1 MELKDKK
8 GCVKMRLAVF
18 DFNGTI
24 FPKETIPFLIFCWKK
39 YGYSKFRLAKLYLSL
54 IPLIIKY
61 RNPSITKMGKERMK
75 VKFMYK
81 FSKIFDGMNK
91 EEINEYFMKVEN
103 EAKNHYNNKVLK
115 EMDKFRDK
123 DFKIII
129 LSGAFIELL
138 KNVGARLEV
147 DDIIGSNILNNNT
160 NKKYSVISG
169 SKKLSALKNKYN
181 TIDIEW
187 NKSYAYADSIDDLK
201 LLKTFGNPV
210 AVNPDKKLLKY
221 AQRNEWKIIN

>member
-1 MELKDKK
+1 LRDKQRLCK
-8 GCVKMRLAVF
+8 KMKLAVF

-39 YGYSKFRLAKLYLSL
+39 YGYSKLKLTKLYLSL
-54 IPLIIKY
+54 TPLIIKY
-61 RNPSITKMGKERMK
+61 RNPSITKMDKEKMK

-81 FSKIFDGMNK
+81 FSRIFDGMSS
-91 EEINEYFMKVEN
+91 EEIDEYFKKVEK
-103 EAKNHYNNKVLK
+103 EAKNHYNSKVLK
-115 EMDKFRDK
+115 EIDKFRNK

-147 DDIIGSNILNNNT
+147 DDMIGSNILNKNT
-160 NKKYSVISG
+160 KNRYSIISG
-169 SKKLSALKNKYN
+169 SKKLSALKSKYN

-187 NKSYAYADSIDDLK
+187 NNSYAYADSIDDLK

-210 AVNPDKKLLKY
+210 AVNPDEKLLKY
-221 AQRNEWKIIN
+221 AKKNEWKIIN